1 MFDILHRLNSKADR
15 LLIYPSDYELDG
27 DPETESPH
35 SCLLRKARDLYD
47 VKLKAIA
54 EQKRNC
60 ADGKFGRRT
69 TAEMNTVADDKISSE
84 GGKLHKAPC
93 FQPNRI

>member
-1 MFDILHRLNSKADR
+1 MVFDILHRLNSKAHR
-15 LLIYPSDYELDG
+15 LLMYPSDYELDG

-54 EQKRNC
+54 SRSGIVRM
-60 ADGKFGRRT
+60 A
-69 TAEMNTVADDKISSE
+69 SL
-84 GGKLHKAPC
+84 GGEL
-93 FQPNRI
+93 Q